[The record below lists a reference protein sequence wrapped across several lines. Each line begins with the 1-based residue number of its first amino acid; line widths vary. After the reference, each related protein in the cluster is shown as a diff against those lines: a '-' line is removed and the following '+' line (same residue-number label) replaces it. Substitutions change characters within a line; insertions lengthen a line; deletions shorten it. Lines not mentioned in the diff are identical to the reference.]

1 MKTLPSHLARLLQ
14 KPSDKPSYSTL
25 WKFLGLLAALVFIY
39 SLLFHVLM
47 EYEGRDFTW
56 ITGFYWTMTVMST
69 LGFGDITFHSDLGRL
84 FSTVVLMSGIVFL
97 LIILPFIF
105 IQFFYAPWLKA
116 QEKEKTVRELPED
129 TSGHVLITHVDPVT
143 LRLIERLTKQHIPYA
158 IVVADQQEAHDLLDR
173 GYTVVVGEPDMPITY
188 QRLRVNRAAL
198 VVVTNDDLVSTNIC
212 FTIREINEEVP
223 IITNAEQAHSV
234 DILEFSGNTSVFQ
247 FTTMLGESLA
257 ERALGVGRS
266 ANVIGRFDDLIISE
280 MPAKYSKLAG
290 KTLAQSKIRQKT
302 GVTVIGM
309 LEKGAFRAATPQTE
323 ITSQT
328 ILMLVGSKQQ
338 LQRFAES
345 FPLRVEPRSDSVQV
359 LILGGG
365 RVGQAAAATLAK
377 HGISYHI
384 VEKRPMKVGEI
395 EQYHIV
401 SGDAAD
407 INTLKAACI
416 ETVQSVIVTTHSDE
430 MNIYLTFYCR
440 RLRPDVQIISR
451 SSLARNVSKLH
462 MAGADLVMSYT
473 SLAAGVIFQLLKPD
487 DFSLYAEGLAVFHRS
502 AGKRFAGKSITE
514 STIREQ
520 TGFSV
525 IAIRRAERLTVS
537 PDPDLRLEED
547 DEIYAIGNAENAGQ
561 FLAL

>member
-1 MKTLPSHLARLLQ
+1 MKTLPSHLLRFLHRANS
-14 KPSDKPSYSTL
+14 KPNYLTV
-25 WKFLGLLAALVFIY
+25 WKFLGLLTLLVVIY

-47 EYEGRDFTW
+47 LYEGRDFTW
-56 ITGFYWTMTVMST
+56 VTGFYWTMTVMST

-84 FSTVVLMSGIVFL
+84 FSIVVLMSGIVFL
-97 LIILPFIF
+97 LIILPFVF
-105 IQFFYAPWLKA
+105 IQFFYAPWLEA
-116 QEKEKTVRELPED
+116 QERRKTVRELPEG
-129 TSGHVLITHVDPVT
+129 TTNHVIITHVDPIT
-143 LRLIERLTKQHIPYA
+143 LRLIERLSKQHIPYA

-173 GYTVVVGEPDMPITY
+173 GYNVIVGEPDMPNTY
-188 QRLRVNRAAL
+188 RRLRVDRAAL

-212 FTIREINEEVP
+212 FTIREVNEEVP
-223 IITNAEQAHSV
+223 IITNADQAHSI

-247 FTTMLGESLA
+247 FSTMLGESLA
-257 ERALGVGRS
+257 QRALGVGRT

-280 MPAKYSKLAG
+280 MPAKYTKLAG

-309 LEKGAFRAATPQTE
+309 MEKGTFKAATPQTE
-323 ITSQT
+323 ISSQT

-338 LQRFAES
+338 LQSFAEN
-345 FPLRVEPRSDSVQV
+345 FPVRVEPRSDSAQV

-365 RVGQAAAATLAK
+365 RVGQAAAVTLGK
-377 HGISYHI
+377 HGISYRI
-384 VEKRPMKVGEI
+384 VEKRPMKVGDI
-395 EQYHIV
+395 DHYHVV

-407 INTLKAACI
+407 IDILKTACI
-416 ETVQSVIVTTHSDE
+416 ETVRSVIVTTHSDE

-451 SSLARNVSKLH
+451 SSLERNVSKLH

-487 DFSLYAEGLAVFHRS
+487 DFSLYAEGLAVFHRP
-502 AGKRFAGKSITE
+502 AGRRFSGKTIIE

-520 TGFSV
+520 TGFSI
-525 IAIRRAERLTVS
+525 IAIRRNERLTVS
-537 PDPDLRLEED
+537 PAPDLQLEEE
-547 DEIYAIGNAENAGQ
+547 DEIYVIGNAENAAL

>member
-1 MKTLPSHLARLLQ
+1 
-14 KPSDKPSYSTL
+14 
-25 WKFLGLLAALVFIY
+25 VI
-39 SLLFHVLM
+39 
-47 EYEGRDFTW
+47 
-56 ITGFYWTMTVMST
+56 
-69 LGFGDITFHSDLGRL
+69 
-84 FSTVVLMSGIVFL
+84 
-97 LIILPFIF
+97 
-105 IQFFYAPWLKA
+105 
-116 QEKEKTVRELPED
+116 
-129 TSGHVLITHVDPVT
+129 ITHVDPIT
-143 LRLIERLTKQHIPYA
+143 LRLIERLSKQHIPYA

-173 GYTVVVGEPDMPITY
+173 GYNVIVGEPDMPNTY
-188 QRLRVNRAAL
+188 RRLRIDRAAL

-212 FTIREINEEVP
+212 FTIREVNEEVP
-223 IITNAEQAHSV
+223 IITNADQAHSI

-247 FTTMLGESLA
+247 FSTMLGESLA
-257 ERALGVGRS
+257 QRALGVGRT

-280 MPAKYSKLAG
+280 MPAKYTKLAG

-309 LEKGAFRAATPQTE
+309 MEKGTFKAATPQTE

-338 LQRFAES
+338 LQSFAEI
-345 FPLRVEPRSDSVQV
+345 FRFGWKPRSDSAQV

-365 RVGQAAAATLAK
+365 RVGQAAAATLGK

-384 VEKRPMKVGEI
+384 VEKRPMKVGDI
-395 EQYHIV
+395 DHYHVV

-416 ETVQSVIVTTHSDE
+416 ETVRSVIVTTHSDE

-451 SSLARNVSKLH
+451 SSLERNVSKLH

-487 DFSLYAEGLAVFHRS
+487 DFSLYAEGLAVFNRP
-502 AGKRFAGKSITE
+502 AGKRFAGKTITE

-525 IAIRRAERLTVS
+525 IAIRRNDRLTVS
-537 PDPDLRLEED
+537 PAPDLQLEEE
-547 DEIYAIGNAENAGQ
+547 DEIYVIGNAENAAL

>member
-1 MKTLPSHLARLLQ
+1 MKTLPSHLLRFLQ
-14 KPSDKPSYSTL
+14 RPNDKPNYLTL
-25 WKFLGLLAALVFIY
+25 WKFLGLLALLVLLY
-39 SLLFHVLM
+39 SFLFHVLM
-47 EYEGRDFTW
+47 EYEGRKFSW

-84 FSTVVLMSGIVFL
+84 FSTLVLMSGIVFM
-97 LIILPFIF
+97 LIMLPFVF
-105 IQFFYAPWLKA
+105 IQFFYAPWLAA
-116 QEKEKTVRELPED
+116 QEKARTVRELPED
-129 TSGHVLITHVDPVT
+129 TSGHVIITHVDPIS
-143 LRLIERLTKQHIPYA
+143 LRLVERLSKQHIPYA

-173 GYTVVVGEPDMPITY
+173 GLQVVVGEADMPATY
-188 QRLRVNRAAL
+188 QRLRLNQAAL

-212 FTIREINEEVP
+212 FTIREVNEEVP
-223 IITNAEQAHSV
+223 IITNADQAHSI

-257 ERALGVGRS
+257 QRALGMGRTT
-266 ANVIGRFDDLIISE
+266 NVIGRFDDLIISE
-280 MPAKYSKLAG
+280 MPAKFTKLAG

-309 LEKGAFRAATPQTE
+309 LEKGRFTAATPQTE

-328 ILMLVGSKQQ
+328 ILLLVGAKQQ
-338 LQRFAES
+338 LQSFAES
-345 FPLRVEPRSDSVQV
+345 FPVKVQPRSDSAQV

-365 RVGQAAAATLAK
+365 RVGQAAAATLAR

-384 VEKRPMKVGEI
+384 VEKRPVKVAEMD
-395 EQYHIV
+395 QFHIV

-407 INTLKAACI
+407 INILKAACI
-416 ETVQSVIVTTHSDE
+416 DTVQSVIVTTHSDE

-451 SSLARNVSKLH
+451 SSLERNVSKLH

-487 DFSLYAEGLAVFHRS
+487 DFSLYAEGLAVFNRL
-502 AGKRFAGKSITE
+502 AGKRFAGRTITE

-525 IAIRRAERLTVS
+525 IAVRRNERLTVS
-537 PDPDLRLEED
+537 PSPDLQLEED
-547 DEIYAIGNAENAGQ
+547 DEIYVIGSAENA
-561 FLAL
+561 ALFHAL

>member
-1 MKTLPSHLARLLQ
+1 MKTLPSHLLRFLQ
-14 KPSDKPSYSTL
+14 RPNDKPNYLTL
-25 WKFLGLLAALVFIY
+25 WKFLGLLALLVLLY
-39 SLLFHVLM
+39 SFLFHVLM
-47 EYEGRDFTW
+47 EYEGRKFSW

-84 FSTVVLMSGIVFL
+84 FSTVVLMSGIVFM
-97 LIILPFIF
+97 LIMLPFVF
-105 IQFFYAPWLKA
+105 IQFFYAPWLAA
-116 QEKEKTVRELPED
+116 QEKARTVRELPED
-129 TSGHVLITHVDPVT
+129 TSGHVIITHVDPIS
-143 LRLIERLTKQHIPYA
+143 LRLVERLSKQHIPYA

-173 GYTVVVGEPDMPITY
+173 GLQVVVGEADMPATY
-188 QRLRVNRAAL
+188 QRLRLNQAAL

-212 FTIREINEEVP
+212 FTIREVNEEVP
-223 IITNAEQAHSV
+223 IITNADQAHSI

-257 ERALGVGRS
+257 QRALGMGRTT
-266 ANVIGRFDDLIISE
+266 NVIGRFDDLIISE
-280 MPAKYSKLAG
+280 MPAKFTKLAG

-309 LEKGAFRAATPQTE
+309 LEKGRFTAATPQTE

-328 ILMLVGSKQQ
+328 ILLLVGAKQQ
-338 LQRFAES
+338 LQSFAES
-345 FPLRVEPRSDSVQV
+345 FPVKVQPRSDSAQV

-365 RVGQAAAATLAK
+365 RVGQAAAATLAR

-384 VEKRPMKVGEI
+384 VEKRPVKVAEMD
-395 EQYHIV
+395 QFHIV

-407 INTLKAACI
+407 INILKAACI
-416 ETVQSVIVTTHSDE
+416 DTVQSVIVTTHSDE

-451 SSLARNVSKLH
+451 SSLERNVTKLH

-487 DFSLYAEGLAVFHRS
+487 DFSLYAEGLAVFNRL
-502 AGKRFAGKSITE
+502 AGKRFAGRTITE

-525 IAIRRAERLTVS
+525 IAVRRNERLTVS
-537 PDPDLRLEED
+537 PSPDLQLEED
-547 DEIYAIGNAENAGQ
+547 DEIYVIGSAENA
-561 FLAL
+561 ALFHAL